1 MLILYKSSFTN
12 QNDIKI
18 INIYN
23 YLCDN
28 CNITKRVLF
37 SDNYLVGIN
46 SFPDLA
52 VFHTFYLQNIGNQKF
67 KIITDS
73 VDNIETLNQS
83 GVNSSKII
91 ILTNE
96 DSQLPEISSINIS
109 QPDSEI
115 ILQLKEML

>member
-1 MLILYKSSFTN
+1 MLILHKSSFTN

-18 INIYN
+18 ISIYN

-28 CNITKRVLF
+28 CNMTQKVLF

-52 VFHTFYLQNIGNQKF
+52 VFHTFYLQNISNHKF
-67 KIITDS
+67 KIITDNLE
-73 VDNIETLNQS
+73 NIHTLNQL

-96 DSQLPEISSINIS
+96 DSQLPEINSINIS

-115 ILQLKEML
+115 ILQLKEIL